1 MSRLFGAIRQNGYV
15 VRDIEA
21 AMKHWVEV
29 LGVGPWFYLENF
41 PVADFRYEDTPSP
54 VEVSIAL
61 ANSGALQVELIQQH
75 NDAPSMFRDFLD
87 AGHEG
92 LQHVAYWPE
101 ACEEV
106 LEQALRAGCR
116 VGQSGHSGNMGPFV
130 YLRTELHPGSVVELS
145 KLTETRRRVFEGVA
159 AAAVDWDGGDP
170 IRTDWSV

>member
-21 AMKHWVEV
+21 AMKHWVER
-29 LGVGPWFYLENF
+29 LGVGPWFYLEHF
-41 PVADFRYEDTPSP
+41 PLKDFLYRDTPSP
-54 VEVSIAL
+54 VEVSIAF

-87 AGHEG
+87 AGHQG

-101 ACEEV
+101 DFEDV
-106 LEQALRAGCR
+106 LEQALGAGCR
-116 VGQSGHSGNMGPFV
+116 IGQSGQSGNLGPFA
-130 YLRTELHPGSVVELS
+130 YLQTEFHPGSVVELS
-145 KLTETRRRVFEGVA
+145 KLTEARRRVFEGVA

-170 IRTDWSV
+170 IRTDWLE